1 MGRER
6 QTERE
11 RERRERERKM
21 TKFRKNIEPCA
32 AIFKWK
38 TTKSNSRRR
47 DAPCIMLAS
56 MTPKLIFDVSFGLLL
71 VLLLVTLV
79 LILSNEK
86 MRCCAQL
93 GRKCSARGRMRG
105 AKIPKTPTPRRSG
118 PRLRDFMMKGDTNN
132 K

>member
-56 MTPKLIFDVSFGLLL
+56 MTPKLIFSMCLLASFLFYFLQ
-71 VLLLVTLV
+71 
-79 LILSNEK
+79 K
-86 MRCCAQL
+86 
-93 GRKCSARGRMRG
+93 
-105 AKIPKTPTPRRSG
+105 
-118 PRLRDFMMKGDTNN
+118 NN
-132 K
+132 CGQPNN